1 MKMLSVLFLI
11 NAQVPSDRQGLK
23 ADPTLR
29 SSESSRKFTEYA
41 PSHAFSSFS
50 SMTLFCKQKEF
61 NSEIIFVPI
70 SEYDFGYY
78 VVNGIKC
85 HFRKNAYFVKKLH

>member
-11 NAQVPSDRQGLK
+11 NAQVPSDRKGLK
-23 ADPTLR
+23 VDPWSR
-29 SSESSRKFTEYA
+29 NSESSTKFTEYDLL
-41 PSHAFSSFS
+41 HAFSSFS

-70 SEYDFGYY
+70 FEYDFGYY

-85 HFRKNAYFVKKLH
+85 QFWKNAYFVKKLH

>member
-11 NAQVPSDRQGLK
+11 NAQVPSDRQGLI
-23 ADPTLR
+23 ANPRLR
-29 SSESSRKFTEYA
+29 SSESSKKFMEYA
-41 PSHAFSSFS
+41 SSHAFSSFS
-50 SMTLFCKQKEF
+50 SMNLFCKRKEF

-70 SEYDFGYY
+70 FEYDFGYY

-85 HFRKNAYFVKKLH
+85 HFWKNVYFVKKLH